1 MSKSSAERRLAR
13 GELANLYAKGTLVG
27 CRVIRQVP
35 IALALEKV
43 ALGMWR
49 RVFYEDGSEAGFQ
62 PYAQPQPERPR
73 APQPGASLD
82 GSPPTITLTEVRMN
96 AGEFGAS
103 RTKGMPEWKRAKRQR
118 VAKEKYGRIVEPDD
132 AIEKAIE
139 KVRIWPELQGA
150 EPGLR
155 PIVAE
160 VPQENQ
166 FARLDEPAYDREP
179 DDSFCAVLAELV
191 D

>member
-1 MSKSSAERRLAR
+1 MSKSSAERRLAK
-13 GELANLYAKGTLVG
+13 GDLANLYTKGTLVG
-27 CRVIRQVP
+27 CRVVRQVP
-35 IALALEKV
+35 VSLALEKV

-103 RTKGMPEWKRAKRQR
+103 RTKGMPEWKRLKRHAKYD
-118 VAKEKYGRIVEPDD
+118 EKKILAPED
-132 AIEKAIE
+132 AIERAIAKVKLWPYPASRVDDGSGEPVYGDKAIRVYPHPP
-139 KVRIWPELQGA
+139 KRDKA
-150 EPGLR
+150 
-155 PIVAE
+155 
-160 VPQENQ
+160 
-166 FARLDEPAYDREP
+166 
-179 DDSFCAVLAELV
+179 
-191 D
+191 